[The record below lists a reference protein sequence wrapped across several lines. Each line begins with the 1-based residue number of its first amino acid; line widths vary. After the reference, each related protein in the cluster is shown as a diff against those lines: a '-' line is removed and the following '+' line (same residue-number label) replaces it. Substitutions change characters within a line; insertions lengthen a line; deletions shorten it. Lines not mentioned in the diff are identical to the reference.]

1 MKQAMQLQTP
11 HLQKPNTLAENLL
24 DNRMEEFSMRD
35 LISKIFLRPK
45 TFLFAM
51 LVPAIISVLLASL
64 VPVEWTASTKILI
77 RYSNTDSGILK
88 DLVADS
94 RTNLSGST
102 SAELIKSNPVLEKTI
117 EKVGINKE
125 DIYKK
130 PMDVISDKVSAL
142 ISAILGK
149 KDKNE
154 SQSADDDGISP
165 GLVSA
170 FKNSLE
176 SSSKKSS
183 SSSSIEILEKNSQ
196 SGDIGK
202 IDELISL
209 QVKSFNREKVAPMAN
224 GLANAFI
231 DDFYRMYAEEA
242 RRQSEYLSDLVA
254 KEEAELQIL
263 ENATPQDFE
272 TGRIKSSGG
281 RELIAR
287 DIPIIVSMATQLNQT
302 ESELTRAA
310 QIFSADSPQVTR
322 LAKQVAKLKF
332 LLKKQERIEISK
344 QLLEQLKARQYQA
357 GNTENIY
364 QNRLIPINI
373 VEMATEP
380 PPSSTKKMIRLIITG
395 VVGLVLGLM
404 LAISLMIVLNVLD
417 PRVHFR
423 REVEQLTH
431 VPILSVVPKVIVDV
445 GEFKLKH
452 FRLLKNH
459 TEIKDKFFQII
470 SKVGQKSEG
479 ELGKIINVTS
489 SASGD
494 GATFCALALATN
506 MAKNKSIKV
515 CLIDA
520 NFYSPMITKLFG
532 INSRHGLIEGLL
544 EGHAL
549 SKYQNNMQFNFSVI
563 GSGSTSSRNQLGYYT
578 HSAKKQIDE
587 LKTVFDYIVIDS
599 GSALRGNEALVFG
612 SFADETLLVA
622 SSGITRKGMLQAA
635 VSKLQSGGTKI
646 TGVIFNQVREVL
658 PSFIYKMF

>member
-1 MKQAMQLQTP
+1 
-11 HLQKPNTLAENLL
+11 
-24 DNRMEEFSMRD
+24 MEEFSMRD

-45 TFLFAM
+45 TFLFAL
-51 LVPAIISVLLASL
+51 LVPAIISILLASL
-64 VPVEWTASTKILI
+64 VPVEWTAATKILI
-77 RYSNTDSGILK
+77 RYSNADSGILK
-88 DLVADS
+88 DLVADAS
-94 RTNLSGST
+94 TSLSGST

-117 EKVGINKE
+117 QEVGITKE

-130 PMDVISDKVSAL
+130 PMDVMSDKISGFIGAL
-142 ISAILGK
+142 LGK
-149 KDKNE
+149 KEKNE
-154 SQSADDDGISP
+154 TQTDVSDEISP
-165 GLVSA
+165 SLVSA

-183 SSSSIEILEKNSQ
+183 SANAIEILEKNSQ
-196 SGDIGK
+196 SGDVGK

-224 GLANAFI
+224 GLAKAFI

-242 RRQSEYLSDLVA
+242 RRQSEYLAGLVE
-254 KEEAELQIL
+254 KEEAELKLI
-263 ENATPQDFE
+263 ENATPEDFE
-272 TGRIKSSGG
+272 YGRIQSNGG
-281 RELIAR
+281 REFIAR
-287 DIPIIVSMATQLNQT
+287 DIPIIVSMATELNQT
-302 ESELTRAA
+302 ENALTRAT
-310 QIFSADSPQVTR
+310 QIFSSDAPQVTR
-322 LAKQVAKLKF
+322 LARQVAKLKF

-357 GNTENIY
+357 KNTENIY
-364 QNRLIPINI
+364 KNRLIPINV

-380 PPSSTKKMIRLIITG
+380 PPSGAKKIMRLIVTG
-395 VVGLVLGLM
+395 VVGIVLGFM

-417 PRVHFR
+417 PRIHFR

-431 VPILSVVPKVIVDV
+431 VPMLSVVPKVLVDV

-459 TEIKDKFFQII
+459 TEVKDKFFQII
-470 SKVGQKSEG
+470 SKIGQKSDG
-479 ELGKIINVTS
+479 EVGKIINITS

-506 MAKNKSIKV
+506 MAKNKSIRV

-532 INSRHGLIEGLL
+532 INSRHGLVEGLL

-549 SKYQNNMQFNFSVI
+549 SKYQNNISFNFSVI
-563 GSGSTSSRNQLGYYT
+563 GAGSTSSRNQLGYYT
-578 HSAKKQIDE
+578 HSAKKQIAE
-587 LKTVFDYIVIDS
+587 LKSTFDYIVIDS

-635 VSKLQSGGTKI
+635 VSKLQSSGTKI
-646 TGVIFNQVREVL
+646 TGVIFNQVKEVL
-658 PSFIYKMF
+658 PSFIYRMF

>member
-11 HLQKPNTLAENLL
+11 HLQKPNSLAENLL

-51 LVPAIISVLLASL
+51 FVPAIISVLLASW

-117 EKVGINKE
+117 QEVGINKE

-130 PMDVISDKVSAL
+130 PMDVISDKISGL
-142 ISAILGK
+142 IGTVLGK
-149 KDKNE
+149 KEKNE
-154 SQSADDDGISP
+154 PQAEDSVGISP

-183 SSSSIEILEKNSQ
+183 SANSIEILEKNSQ

-209 QVKSFNREKVAPMAN
+209 QVKSFNREKVALMAN

-242 RRQSEYLSDLVA
+242 RRQSEYLSGLVE

-287 DIPIIVSMATQLNQT
+287 DIPIIVSMATELNQT

-322 LAKQVAKLKF
+322 LARQVAKLKF

-380 PPSSTKKMIRLIITG
+380 PSSSTKKMIRLIITG

-431 VPILSVVPKVIVDV
+431 VPILSVVPKVLVDV

-459 TEIKDKFFQII
+459 TDVKDRFFQII
-470 SKVGQKSEG
+470 SKVGQKSDG

-520 NFYSPMITKLFG
+520 NFYSPMVTRLFG
-532 INSRHGLIEGLL
+532 VNSRHGLIEGLL

-563 GSGSTSSRNQLGYYT
+563 GAGSTSNRNQLGYYT

-587 LKTVFDYIVIDS
+587 LKSVFDYIVIDS

-646 TGVIFNQVREVL
+646 TGVIFNQAREVL

>member
-1 MKQAMQLQTP
+1 MKKEMSPP
-11 HLQKPNTLAENLL
+11 HNAPNTLAENFL

-51 LVPAIISVLLASL
+51 LVPAIISVSLASL

-94 RTNLSGST
+94 RTSLSGST
-102 SAELIKSNPVLEKTI
+102 SAELIKSIPVLEKTI
-117 EKVGINKE
+117 QEVGINKE

-130 PMDVISDKVSAL
+130 PMDIITDKISGF

-149 KDKNE
+149 KEKTAP
-154 SQSADDDGISP
+154 ADEKGGISIN
-165 GLVSA
+165 LVNA
-170 FKNSLE
+170 FKNSLD

-183 SSSSIEILEKNSQ
+183 SSNSIEILEKNSQ
-196 SGDIGK
+196 SGDVNK

-224 GLANAFI
+224 GLAKAFI

-242 RRQSEYLSDLVA
+242 RRQSEYLSDLVR
-254 KEEAELQIL
+254 KEEAELRML

-272 TGRIKSSGG
+272 SGRINSSGG

-287 DIPIIVSMATQLNQT
+287 DIPIIVSMATELNQT
-302 ESELTRAA
+302 ENELTRVS
-310 QIFSADSPQVTR
+310 QIYSADSPQVLR
-322 LAKQVAKLKF
+322 LSRQAAKLKF

-357 GNTENIY
+357 INTENIY
-364 QNRLIPINI
+364 QNRLIPINV

-380 PPSSTKKMIRLIITG
+380 PPSSTKKIVRLTMTA

-404 LAISLMIVLNVLD
+404 LAISLMIVLNILD

-423 REVEQLTH
+423 REVEQLTNI
-431 VPILSVVPKVIVDV
+431 PILNVIPKVLVDV

-452 FRLLKNH
+452 FRLLKDH

-470 SKVGQKSEG
+470 SKVGHKAEG
-479 ELGKIINVTS
+479 SLGKVINVTS
-489 SASGD
+489 SATGD
-494 GATFCALALATN
+494 GATFCALALATS

-520 NFYSPMITKLFG
+520 NFYNPMITKLFG
-532 INSRHGLIEGLL
+532 VNARHGLIEGLL
-544 EGHAL
+544 EGHPL
-549 SKYQNNMQFNFSVI
+549 SKFQNNIQFNFSVI
-563 GSGSTSSRNQLGYYT
+563 GAGSIGSRNQLGYYANG
-578 HSAKKQIDE
+578 AKSQIAE
-587 LKTVFDYIVIDS
+587 LKSLFDYIVIDG
-599 GSALRGNEALVFG
+599 GSVLRGNEALVFG